1 MGRDLPQ
8 SGRPCHYVC
17 VISLSLVCRLSL
29 NFQIITI
36 TQLLVEPDFGYE
48 SLILWR
54 IIASDSFVQWKKY
67 LTTMQIVQFVID
79 IAVVYFGS
87 KRSRWIISVATD
99 GIGHCSIWTLRGCVR
114 STPASHLE
122 LCWVGN
128 GCLVWLRPSY
138 LLPFPLHQLLFP
150 NLQEARH
157 NREEQRFY
165 KQPHKREYL
174 SEWNWIL
181 VRKFTSSL
189 ISLANLRDCIV
200 TKQSRHGYYPFNITL
215 IMSYMGIYTS
225 ENIKP
230 NTNIKS
236 CGGSVWQVLL
246 IWLVKNSRTC
256 YSVCKCK

>member
-87 KRSRWIISVATD
+87 KRSR
-99 GIGHCSIWTLRGCVR
+99 
-114 STPASHLE
+114 
-122 LCWVGN
+122 
-128 GCLVWLRPSY
+128 
-138 LLPFPLHQLLFP
+138 
-150 NLQEARH
+150 
-157 NREEQRFY
+157 
-165 KQPHKREYL
+165 
-174 SEWNWIL
+174 
-181 VRKFTSSL
+181 
-189 ISLANLRDCIV
+189 
-200 TKQSRHGYYPFNITL
+200 
-215 IMSYMGIYTS
+215 
-225 ENIKP
+225 
-230 NTNIKS
+230 
-236 CGGSVWQVLL
+236 
-246 IWLVKNSRTC
+246 
-256 YSVCKCK
+256 